1 MSRRS
6 NYIPV
11 SNTALGISGLLQT
24 PNDFYR
30 DGRKKAPQRI
40 VKDEYSYV
48 SGLDNMMKTPDDF
61 YGDISTSLKFK
72 VSNGKKKIFNPNT
85 NRWILD

>member
-30 DGRKKAPQRI
+30 DGRKKAPNRI

-61 YGDISTSLKFK
+61 YGGYLNIKRGGYLNKRKTIK
-72 VSNGKKKIFNPNT
+72 NEY
-85 NRWILD
+85 RY